1 MMNLEEKIA
10 KLDTL
15 ADQIEDEQVTLE
27 KSLEIFEQ
35 SVQLAGE
42 CMSALSDCKGKL
54 VILQEKV
61 RKITDEN

>member
-1 MMNLEEKIA
+1 MNLEEKIA
-10 KLDTL
+10 KLDNL
-15 ADQIEDEQVTLE
+15 ASQIEDESVTLE

-42 CMSALSDCKGKL
+42 CMTALNDSKGKL
-54 VILQEKV
+54 VVLQEKV